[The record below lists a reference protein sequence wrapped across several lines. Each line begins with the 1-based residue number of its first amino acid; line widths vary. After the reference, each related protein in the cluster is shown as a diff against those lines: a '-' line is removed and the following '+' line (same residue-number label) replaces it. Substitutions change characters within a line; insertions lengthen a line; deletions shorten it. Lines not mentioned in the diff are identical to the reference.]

1 MSDLQ
6 YPVGKFERQ
15 VSYSQAQILEMIDVL
30 EKLPNLMRAAVSGLT
45 DAQLETPYRPGGWT
59 LRQVVHH
66 VPDSHMN
73 SFVRFKLALTE
84 ENPTIKPYDEGAWA
98 LLSDSSLPVQVSLD
112 LLEALH
118 MRWVILLRSLK
129 PEAWKRTF
137 NHPENSPMTLE
148 YALALY
154 AWHSRHHL
162 AHITQTRAI
171 KGWQGKGWG

>member
-1 MSDLQ
+1 MSELQ

-15 VSYSQAQILEMIDVL
+15 TSYSQTQILEMIDVL
-30 EKLPNLMRAAVSGLT
+30 ERLPAQMRAAVSGLT
-45 DAQLETPYRPGGWT
+45 DAQLETPYRPDGWT

-84 ENPTIKPYDEGAWA
+84 ENPTIKPYNEAAWA
-98 LLSDSSLPVQVSLD
+98 LLSDSSLPVEVSLD

-118 MRWVILLRSLK
+118 GRWVILLRSIK
-129 PEAWKRTF
+129 PENWKRTM
-137 NHPENSPMTLE
+137 NHPANGSMTLE

-162 AHITQTRAI
+162 AHITVTRGRM
-171 KGWQGKGWG
+171 GW

>member
-1 MSDLQ
+1 MTELQ
-6 YPVGKFERQ
+6 YPIGKFERQ
-15 VSYSQAQILEMIDVL
+15 TEYPLSEIAEFIEILEQ
-30 EKLPNLMRAAVSGLT
+30 LPSQMRTAVEGLS
-45 DAQLETPYRPGGWT
+45 DSQLETPYRPDGWT

-84 ENPTIKPYDEGAWA
+84 ENPTIKPYNEAAWA
-98 LLSDSSLPVQVSLD
+98 LLSDSSLPVQISLD

-118 MRWVILLRSLK
+118 ARWVILLRSIK
-129 PEAWKRTF
+129 PEDWKHTF
-137 NHPENSPMTLE
+137 NHPENGPMTLE

-162 AHITQTRAI
+162 AHITGTRERM
-171 KGWQGKGWG
+171 GW

>member
-1 MSDLQ
+1 MNELQ

-15 VSYSQAQILEMIDVL
+15 TGYHPREITEFIQMLENLPAQ
-30 EKLPNLMRAAVSGLT
+30 MRAAVAGLS
-45 DAQLETPYRPGGWT
+45 DAQLETKYREGGWT

-73 SFVRFKLALTE
+73 SFVRFKLGLTE
-84 ENPTIKPYDEGAWA
+84 ENPTVKPYDEGAWA
-98 LLSDSSLPVQVSLD
+98 LLPDSSLPVKISLD

-118 MRWVILLRSLK
+118 ARWVILLRSIK
-129 PEAWKRTF
+129 PEDWKRTF
-137 NHPENSPMTLE
+137 QHPENGPMTLE

-162 AHITQTRAI
+162 AHITKTRERMA
-171 KGWQGKGWG
+171 W

>member
-1 MSDLQ
+1 MTELQ

-15 VSYSQAQILEMIDVL
+15 SEYHPHEIEQFIGILEQ
-30 EKLPNLMRAAVSGLT
+30 LPSQMRAAVAGLT
-45 DAQLETPYRPGGWT
+45 DAQLETPYRPEGWT

-73 SFVRFKLALTE
+73 SFVRFKLGLTE

-98 LLSDSSLPVQVSLD
+98 LLSDSSLPVEISLD

-118 MRWVILLRSLK
+118 GRWVILLRAIK
-129 PEAWKRTF
+129 PEDWKRTF
-137 NHPENSPMTLE
+137 QHPENGPMTLE
-148 YALALY
+148 FALALY

-162 AHITQTRAI
+162 AHITKTLERM
-171 KGWQGKGWG
+171 G

>member
-6 YPVGKFERQ
+6 YPVGKFQRQ
-15 VSYSQAQILEMIDVL
+15 SEYHTSEIAQFIEILEQ
-30 EKLPNLMRAAVSGLT
+30 LPTQMRAAVAGLS
-45 DAQLETPYRPGGWT
+45 DSQLETTYRPDGWT

-73 SFVRFKLALTE
+73 SYVRFKLALTE
-84 ENPTIKPYDEGAWA
+84 DNPTIKPYDEAAWA
-98 LLSDSSLPVQVSLD
+98 LLSDSSLPTQVSLD

-118 MRWVILLRSLK
+118 ARWVILLRALN
-129 PEAWKRTF
+129 PEDWKRTF
-137 NHPENSPMTLE
+137 QHPQNGPMTLE

-162 AHITQTRAI
+162 AHITVTKERL
-171 KGWQGKGWG
+171 GW

>member
-1 MSDLQ
+1 MTDFQ

-15 VSYSQAQILEMIDVL
+15 IEYHPSEIAEFIGILEQ
-30 EKLPNLMRAAVSGLT
+30 LPSQMRAAVQGLS
-45 DAQLETPYRPGGWT
+45 DSQLETPYRPDGWT

-118 MRWVILLRSLK
+118 ARWVILLRSIK

-137 NHPENSPMTLE
+137 QHPENGPMTLE

-162 AHITQTRAI
+162 AHITQTRASM
-171 KGWQGKGWG
+171 GW

>member
-1 MSDLQ
+1 MTELQ
-6 YPVGKFERQ
+6 YPVGKFERP
-15 VSYSQAQILEMIDVL
+15 SKYHPHEIEEFIAILEQ
-30 EKLPNLMRAAVSGLT
+30 LPAQMRAAVSGLT
-45 DAQLETPYRPGGWT
+45 DSQLETPYRPEGWT

-84 ENPTIKPYDEGAWA
+84 ENPTIKPYDEAAWA
-98 LLSDSSLPVQVSLD
+98 FLSDSSLPVQVSLD

-118 MRWVILLRSLK
+118 ARWVILLRAIKL
-129 PEAWKRTF
+129 EDWKRTF
-137 NHPENSPMTLE
+137 NHPQNGAMTLE

-162 AHITQTRAI
+162 AHITKTRESL
-171 KGWQGKGWG
+171 GW

>member
-1 MSDLQ
+1 MTERQ

-15 VSYSQAQILEMIDVL
+15 TNYHPNEIAEFIQILEQ
-30 EKLPNLMRAAVSGLT
+30 LPAQMRMAVKGLS
-45 DAQLETPYRPGGWT
+45 DAQLETEYREGGWT

-84 ENPTIKPYDEGAWA
+84 ENPTIKPYDEAAWA
-98 LLSDSSLPVQVSLD
+98 LLSDTRDTPVAVSLD

-118 MRWVILLRSLK
+118 ARWVILLRSIK
-129 PEAWKRTF
+129 PEDWKRTF
-137 NHPENSPMTLE
+137 NHPANGSMTLE

-162 AHITQTRAI
+162 AHITGTRTRM
-171 KGWQGKGWG
+171 GWSV

>member
-1 MSDLQ
+1 MSELQ

-15 VSYSQAQILEMIDVL
+15 SEYHPSEIAAFIGILEQ
-30 EKLPNLMRAAVSGLT
+30 LPSQMRAAVQGLS
-45 DAQLETPYRPGGWT
+45 DSQLETTYREGGWS

-84 ENPTIKPYDEGAWA
+84 ENPTIKPYDEAAWA

-118 MRWVILLRSLK
+118 MRWVILLNSLN
-129 PEAWKRTF
+129 PEDWNRTF
-137 NHPENSPMTLE
+137 SHPEN
-148 YALALY
+148 
-154 AWHSRHHL
+154 
-162 AHITQTRAI
+162 
-171 KGWQGKGWG
+171 G